1 MTVLI
6 KDILATIE
14 ADAPEALAES
24 WDNVGLLVGDR
35 ERQIKHILISLD
47 STSKLLDEAIAI
59 GADAIIS
66 HHPLIFRPVS
76 AIDTSRPTGKI
87 IEKALQNSISIIG
100 CHTNLDNAT
109 NSVSKILAQTLQ
121 LQNLS
126 PLLPGSAPE
135 AADTGSGCLGEFST
149 PKTGEEFIQSLLKTL
164 DLPAVTIA
172 GQLPKTIEKVA
183 LCGGSGSGFTEA
195 AYKSGADIYIT
206 SEVKHDIARW
216 VEEYNFCI
224 VDAGHYATEQFAVP
238 LIANSLQTAAEKNGW
253 SLKITET
260 KTEKNPFSYIKRDDF

>member
-6 KDILATIE
+6 KDILEIIE

-35 ERQIKHILISLD
+35 ERRIKHILISLD

-109 NSVSKILAQTLQ
+109 NSVSKMLAQVLQ
-121 LQNLS
+121 LTNLS
-126 PLLPGSAPE
+126 PLCPGLPPE
-135 AADTGSGCLGEFST
+135 NENTGSGCIGEFNKPQVS
-149 PKTGEEFIQSLLKTL
+149 EEFIQTLLKTL
-164 DLPAVTIA
+164 DLPTVSIA
-172 GQLPKTIEKVA
+172 GELPKTINKVA
-183 LCGGSGSGFTEA
+183 LCGGSGSGFTED

-224 VDAGHYATEQFAVP
+224 VDAGHYATEQFAIP
-238 LIANSLQTAAEKNGW
+238 LIANSLKAAAKKNDW
-253 SLKITET
+253 SLKVTET
-260 KTEKNPFSYIKRDDF
+260 KTETNPFSYIKRDNF

>member
-6 KDILATIE
+6 KDILKIIE

-47 STSKLLDEAIAI
+47 PTSKLLDEAIAI

-76 AIDTSRPTGKI
+76 AIDTSRPIGKI

-100 CHTNLDNAT
+100 CHTNLDNAV
-109 NSVSKILAQTLQ
+109 NSVSKVLAKALR
-121 LQNLS
+121 LHNLS
-126 PLLPGSAPE
+126 PLLPGLPTDGE
-135 AADTGSGCLGEFST
+135 NTGSGCLGEFSS
-149 PKTGEEFIQSLLKTL
+149 PQTGEEFTQTLLKTL
-164 DLPAVTIA
+164 NLPAVTIA
-172 GQLPKTIEKVA
+172 GQLPKTLKKVA
-183 LCGGSGSGFTEA
+183 LCGGSGSAFTEA

-216 VEEYNFCI
+216 VEECNFCI

-238 LIANSLQTAAEKNGW
+238 LIANTLEAAVQQNGW
-253 SLKITET
+253 SVKITET
-260 KTEKNPFSYIKRDDF
+260 KTEKNPFSYIKRNDI